1 MRKEFTAR
9 EPAIPTILVDDER
22 SRVTRWDFA
31 PGAETG
37 WHKHAMNYVV
47 VVLTDCTFAVETADG
62 EQIIPM
68 AAGTTYARPDG
79 IEHNVRNGGQTPM
92 AFVEVEFKR

>member
-1 MRKEFTAR
+1 MREKFTAR
-9 EPAIPTILVDDER
+9 EPAVPTILVDDER

-47 VVLTDCTFAVETADG
+47 VVLTDSTFAVETADG
-62 EQIIPM
+62 EQILPM

-79 IEHNVRNGGQTPM
+79 IEHNVRNGGETPM